1 VNEIRSLTGLRG
13 VAACLVLLYHFTL
26 AHRSSG
32 IIWSAVHHGYIWV
45 DLFFVLSG
53 FVLSV
58 SHKEFSVGSITRTAY
73 WNYLI
78 LRFARLYPL
87 YLFCSVIAL
96 VFGLY
101 FPNYEPSAVGTISNI
116 LMVQAWGIHDSIVT
130 PGWSVST
137 EWMASLLFPLF
148 SLFISKQ
155 PRNSTLGL
163 ILLMCGMIF
172 ALAVMPTPYRS
183 TGPLDLSDGRS
194 FLPLV
199 RCLSGFVIGVG
210 AHSMARDETIV
221 RYLSGQ
227 YSTILIVMGLLFLMP
242 FTISDVILVPIFAC
256 LVVSLYLRKSVISE
270 ILGHAIFWRL
280 GTLSYSIYLLHTL
293 FLGKKSEQINQIFSS
308 SFGYVGLKFSFPL
321 VDSIEFL
328 MVIALSAITYSL
340 IERPG
345 RAFIRRAL
353 QPTKTSTVDPHWLDK
368 STQRPSD

>member
-1 VNEIRSLTGLRG
+1 
-13 VAACLVLLYHFTL
+13 
-26 AHRSSG
+26 
-32 IIWSAVHHGYIWV
+32 
-45 DLFFVLSG
+45 
-53 FVLSV
+53 
-58 SHKEFSVGSITRTAY
+58 
-73 WNYLI
+73 
-78 LRFARLYPL
+78 
-87 YLFCSVIAL
+87 
-96 VFGLY
+96 
-101 FPNYEPSAVGTISNI
+101 
-116 LMVQAWGIHDSIVT
+116 
-130 PGWSVST
+130 
-137 EWMASLLFPLF
+137 
-148 SLFISKQ
+148 
-155 PRNSTLGL
+155 
-163 ILLMCGMIF
+163 
-172 ALAVMPTPYRS
+172 
-183 TGPLDLSDGRS
+183 
-194 FLPLV
+194 
-199 RCLSGFVIGVG
+199 
-210 AHSMARDETIV
+210 MARDETIV

-242 FTISDVILVPIFAC
+242 FTVSDVILVPIFAC